1 MEQFDAAGPE
11 LREVW
16 NATGGNGRDAV
27 YLVQRGVRTFEEA
40 EAAVAGF

>member
-11 LREVW
+11 LRAVW

-27 YLVQRGVRTFEEA
+27 YLVHLGVRTFEEA
-40 EAAVAGF
+40 EAKIAGS